1 MVQYNPQERG
11 GSGAGGI
18 TEKRPDGDRR
28 DNRSN
33 GSLIAVSYEARAH
46 GVKRNM
52 RGAQARELCP
62 ALQLVQVPT
71 AFGKSDMQIYR
82 DAGAEVAG
90 VLGRGADALEK
101 ASVDEVYLDLTAAA
115 EALLAAAD
123 FAEILE
129 EAAASHVAGFDDAAA
144 GERLTR
150 ADLRQGH
157 CKDLGGGTTAEVP
170 AAAGS
175 AWWARP
181 AAFFS
186 EDDRLLAAGAVLTHR
201 ARRAVSA
208 ELGFTCSAG
217 VSDNKLMAKL
227 CSGMH
232 KVRKSHPVVGR
243 VPPSLWRGEFPPKLR
258 VSPETRSHPEGDGGG

>member
-1 MVQYNPQERG
+1 MPRRG
-11 GSGAGGI
+11 DFGTDLS
-18 TEKRPDGDRR
+18 P
-28 DNRSN
+28 
-33 GSLIAVSYEARAH
+33 SLPV
-46 GVKRNM
+46 
-52 RGAQARELCP
+52 
-62 ALQLVQVPT
+62 
-71 AFGKSDMQIYR
+71 QIYR

-232 KVRKSHPVVGR
+232 KVRESHPVVGR

>member
-1 MVQYNPQERG
+1 M
-11 GSGAGGI
+11 
-18 TEKRPDGDRR
+18 
-28 DNRSN
+28 
-33 GSLIAVSYEARAH
+33 
-46 GVKRNM
+46 
-52 RGAQARELCP
+52 
-62 ALQLVQVPT
+62 
-71 AFGKSDMQIYR
+71 
-82 DAGAEVAG
+82 
-90 VLGRGADALEK
+90 LGRGADALEK
-101 ASVDEVYLDLTAAA
+101 ASVDEVYLDLTGAA

-157 CKDLGGGTTAEVP
+157 RKNLGGGTAAE
-170 AAAGS
+170 AAGG

-186 EDDRLLAAGAVLTHR
+186 EDDRLLAAGAVLTDR
-201 ARRAVSA
+201 ARRAVAA

-232 KVRKSHPVVGR
+232 KVRIPSR
-243 VPPSLWRGEFPPKLR
+243 RRARAPSLWRGEFPPKLR
-258 VSPETRSHPEGDGGG
+258 RAFPGNAAESSPGDGGG